1 MPLCGTGCSA
11 HPTQNAGQVSKNKEK
26 GRDEMG
32 APKGNT
38 NALKHGLY
46 AKHFTLEE
54 QAKLRRMAPDDIRP
68 EIQMMRKAVKNV
80 FDIQVRIHALLDSM
94 PSSNDPKDVEALA
107 KITNSLALAMTALNT
122 TARTQAL
129 FSGTDEG
136 LNDPLDEALDGM
148 AIFLDDTYLKEEG
161 EETGEVLVEEVKRNA

>member
-1 MPLCGTGCSA
+1 M
-11 HPTQNAGQVSKNKEK
+11 
-26 GRDEMG
+26 MG

-46 AKHFTLEE
+46 AKHFTVEE
-54 QAKLRRMAPDDIRP
+54 QGWLRRMAPNDFQP
-68 EIQMMRKAVKNV
+68 EILMMRKAVKNV
-80 FDIQVRIHALLDSM
+80 FDIQVRIHALLDTM

-107 KITNSLALAMTALNT
+107 RITNSLAQAMTALNT

-136 LNDPLDEALDGM
+136 LNDPLDKALDGM
-148 AIFLDDTYLKEEG
+148 AIFLDDKYLTETDEAG
-161 EETGEVLVEEVKRNA
+161 EEEIITGDKRG

>member
-1 MPLCGTGCSA
+1 
-11 HPTQNAGQVSKNKEK
+11 
-26 GRDEMG
+26 MG

-46 AKHFTLEE
+46 AKHFTAEE
-54 QAKLRRMAPDDIRP
+54 QGWLRRMAPDDYRP
-68 EIQMMRKAVKNV
+68 EIHLMRKAVKNV
-80 FDIQVRIHALLDSM
+80 FDIQVRIHALVDSM
-94 PSSNDPKDVEALA
+94 PSSNDPKDFEALA
-107 KITNSLALAMTALNT
+107 KITNSLALAMAALNT

-148 AIFLDDTYLKEEG
+148 AIFLDDRY
-161 EETGEVLVEEVKRNA
+161 LVETDGEAEEEILVEKK

>member
-1 MPLCGTGCSA
+1 
-11 HPTQNAGQVSKNKEK
+11 
-26 GRDEMG
+26 MG

-46 AKHFTLEE
+46 AKHFTMEE
-54 QAKLRRMAPDDIRP
+54 QGWLRRMAPNDYRP
-68 EIQMMRKAVKNV
+68 EIHMMRKAVKNV
-80 FDIQVRIHALLDSM
+80 FEIQVRIHALLDSM

-136 LNDPLDEALDGM
+136 LNDPLEEALGSM
-148 AIFLDDTYLKEEG
+148 AIFLDDKYLTETDEAAGEEILVVRKEE
-161 EETGEVLVEEVKRNA
+161 E

>member
-1 MPLCGTGCSA
+1 
-11 HPTQNAGQVSKNKEK
+11 
-26 GRDEMG
+26 MG

-46 AKHFTLEE
+46 AKHFTMEE
-54 QAKLRRMAPDDIRP
+54 QGWLRRMAPNDYRP
-68 EIQMMRKAVKNV
+68 EIHMMRKAVKNV

-107 KITNSLALAMTALNT
+107 RITNSLALAMTALNT

-136 LNDPLDEALDGM
+136 LNDPLEEALGSM
-148 AIFLDDTYLKEEG
+148 AIFLDDKYLTETDEAAGEEILVVRKEE
-161 EETGEVLVEEVKRNA
+161 E